1 MEPANVGEA
10 KGRGRPRAFDRTVAL
25 RRAMDLF
32 WEKGFDMCSMS
43 DLVDAMGVNSPSIY
57 AAFGNK
63 ESLYREAI
71 ELYLRAEGG
80 AALRMFD
87 SSPTL
92 RESLETM
99 FETSIDLFTSGQR
112 SRGCMIFLGGAGIGT
127 EHVELRDFLQAL
139 RLKVARTIEKRLKK
153 AIEQGELVHDANTGA
168 LATLC
173 MSVFCGL
180 SVQAADGASK
190 RKLHAGVAQLLSM
203 IPFRSSS
210 DRAGTLRRNL

>member
-1 MEPANVGEA
+1 
-10 KGRGRPRAFDRTVAL
+10 
-25 RRAMDLF
+25 MDLF

-71 ELYLRAEGG
+71 DLYVRAEGG
-80 AALRMFD
+80 AALRMFE
-87 SSPTL
+87 SCPSL
-92 RESLETM
+92 RESLESM
-99 FETSIDLFTSGQR
+99 FGTSIHLFTGGQR
-112 SRGCMIFLGGAGIGT
+112 SRGCMIFLGGAAIGA
-127 EHVELRDFLQAL
+127 EHVELRSFLQAL
-139 RLKVARTIEKRLKK
+139 RLKVARTVEKRLKK
-153 AIEQGELVHDANTGA
+153 AIEQGELAHDADAAA

-190 RKLHAGVAQLLSM
+190 RKLQAGVAQLLAM
-203 IPFRSSS
+203 MPFRPSSH
-210 DRAGTLRRNL
+210 